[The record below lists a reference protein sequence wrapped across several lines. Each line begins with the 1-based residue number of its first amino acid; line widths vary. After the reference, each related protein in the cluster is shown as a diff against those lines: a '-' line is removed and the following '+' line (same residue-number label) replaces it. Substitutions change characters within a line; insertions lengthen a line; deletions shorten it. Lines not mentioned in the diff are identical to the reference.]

1 MQKYYRYA
9 QIIIYFIFL
18 VAIIVVVLCYLHEN
32 IINRIRIRRFNKRFD
47 WLVKNKEKLPLSDE
61 EKNILNEKNRN
72 FVAIDE
78 EFYKK
83 MKRSIKRKV

>member
-1 MQKYYRYA
+1 M
-9 QIIIYFIFL
+9 IYFIFL